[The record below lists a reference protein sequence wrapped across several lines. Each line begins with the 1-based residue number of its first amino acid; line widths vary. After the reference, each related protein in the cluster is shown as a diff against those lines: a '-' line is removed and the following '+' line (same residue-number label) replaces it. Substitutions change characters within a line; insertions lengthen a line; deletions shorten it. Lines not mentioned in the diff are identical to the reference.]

1 MKYFLK
7 PRIATIGTL
16 TFALYKEHLFITP
29 VALLLIL
36 L

>member
-1 MKYFLK
+1 MKCFLK

-16 TFALYKEHLFITP
+16 TFALYQEHLFITL
-29 VALLLIL
+29 VVLLLFL